1 MHIERD
7 QVYKARGDVN
17 TSQLSVPPTCDGEQ
31 IHFYLTT
38 EEMKVHWAILLRG
51 AARWDSF
58 QK

>member
-7 QVYKARGDVN
+7 QVYKAWEDVN

-38 EEMKVHWAILLRG
+38 EEMKVHWAILL
-51 AARWDSF
+51 
-58 QK
+58 